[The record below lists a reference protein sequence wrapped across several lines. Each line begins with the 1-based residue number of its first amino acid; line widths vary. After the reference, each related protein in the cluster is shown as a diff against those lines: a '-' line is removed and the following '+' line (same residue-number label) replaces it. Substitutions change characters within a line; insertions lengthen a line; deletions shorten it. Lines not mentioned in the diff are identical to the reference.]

1 MKFIRRLFLIFGFL
15 VSCVSLAEAH
25 AFVDH
30 ADPPVG
36 GTVHGSPTVVKIWF
50 TRKLDPASSKIQVF
64 DAKGGEVDR
73 RDVHLDSTDPALL
86 MVSTSRLSPGAYKVT
101 WQAVCTDTHATHG
114 SFTFE
119 VTNP

>member
-1 MKFIRRLFLIFGFL
+1 MKAVCRLFPVVGLLMAGISF
-15 VSCVSLAEAH
+15 AEAH

-36 GTVHGSPTVVKIWF
+36 GTVHGSPAMIKIWF
-50 TRKLDPASSKIQVF
+50 TRKLAPAASKIQVF

-73 RDVHLDSTDPALL
+73 RDAHLDPVDPTLL
-86 MVSTSRLSPGAYKVT
+86 MVSVPGLAAGSYKVV
-101 WQAVCTDTHATHG
+101 WQAVCTDTHTTHG

-119 VTNP
+119 VVGP